1 MSDRKKL
8 AVDMKPRQTGVRR
21 QYAELYVFC
30 PSAFHC
36 RAPKAHFVPNHWSCD
51 GGGGDL
57 KSLRVC
63 VCVGRQVALP
73 GETAVSA
80 LPAITA
86 SQTFSRRREQSVWHP
101 SQNHI

>member
-1 MSDRKKL
+1 M
-8 AVDMKPRQTGVRR
+8 
-21 QYAELYVFC
+21 
-30 PSAFHC
+30 
-36 RAPKAHFVPNHWSCD
+36 

-57 KSLRVC
+57 RSLRVC